1 MTPVAAMPMPAA
13 PSARPAGQHAARE
26 GDPFSNLLEGAGRKA
41 APAARDPEGAVSGGS
56 TGQPEGMDVEANV
69 KADDTRAAGI
79 DDEASPRV
87 SEEQSELSPLQR
99 LSKMFAIF
107 APRTDAKDAASDPE
121 TDGLEDDE
129 SGSGDQGEGKSD
141 ELEVPVGAAIALV
154 AQASLPNQPTEPG
167 VRLPEGT
174 GKPAATGL
182 ASALEDA
189 EDGES
194 ADEGPGEDAR
204 RDGPAKAAS
213 AVSVTAAIP
222 TAGDAAEAA
231 EDGQGSGPAAT
242 VAMASGEGDP
252 RVRVVSDTPNIAPAP
267 QNLRTVAGLAA
278 AIAGDGEWRSAI
290 EQINTLEADVSRSQQ
305 APIRDLKI
313 QLNPANLGEVNA
325 RLRLTGEQLS
335 VEIHVDSPEAYHRLS
350 GERDA
355 IVSSLRG
362 LGFRVDDVSIQQQ
375 SQGTGNQPQSGSGG
389 RSGDASASLS
399 QGSGKDQ
406 GQSGSNQNRSNN
418 SIPQE
423 SDANLSR
430 TRPSA
435 DGIYI

>member
-1 MTPVAAMPMPAA
+1 MP
-13 PSARPAGQHAARE
+13 
-26 GDPFSNLLEGAGRKA
+26 GD
-41 APAARDPEGAVSGGS
+41 
-56 TGQPEGMDVEANV
+56 
-69 KADDTRAAGI
+69 
-79 DDEASPRV
+79 
-87 SEEQSELSPLQR
+87 
-99 LSKMFAIF
+99 
-107 APRTDAKDAASDPE
+107 
-121 TDGLEDDE
+121 
-129 SGSGDQGEGKSD
+129 
-141 ELEVPVGAAIALV
+141 
-154 AQASLPNQPTEPG
+154 
-167 VRLPEGT
+167 T
-174 GKPAATGL
+174 GKPAAAGV
-182 ASALEDA
+182 ASALENA

-194 ADEGPGEDAR
+194 ADEGPGEEAR
-204 RDGPAKAAS
+204 RDGSAKAAS
-213 AVSVTAAIP
+213 AVSVTDAI
-222 TAGDAAEAA
+222 TAAGDAAEAA
-231 EDGQGSGPAAT
+231 EDGQGSGPSATAAT
-242 VAMASGEGDP
+242 VSGEGDP

-335 VEIHVDSPEAYHRLS
+335 VEIRVDSPEAYHRLS

-362 LGFRVDDVSIQQQ
+362 LGFRVEDVSIQQQ

-406 GQSGSNQNRSNN
+406 GQSGSNQNRSNT
-418 SIPQE
+418 IPQE

>member
-1 MTPVAAMPMPAA
+1 
-13 PSARPAGQHAARE
+13 
-26 GDPFSNLLEGAGRKA
+26 
-41 APAARDPEGAVSGGS
+41 
-56 TGQPEGMDVEANV
+56 MDVEANA
-69 KADDTRAAGI
+69 KADDARATGI

-129 SGSGDQGEGKSD
+129 SGPGDHGEGKTD
-141 ELEVPVGAAIALV
+141 ELEVPVDAAIALV
-154 AQASLPNQPTEPG
+154 AQASLPNQQPEPG
-167 VRLPEGT
+167 LRLPGDT
-174 GKPAATGL
+174 GKPAAAGV
-182 ASALEDA
+182 ASALENA

-194 ADEGPGEDAR
+194 ADEGPGEEAR
-204 RDGPAKAAS
+204 RDGSAKAAS
-213 AVSVTAAIP
+213 AVSVTDAI
-222 TAGDAAEAA
+222 TAAGDAAEAA
-231 EDGQGSGPAAT
+231 EDGQGSGPSATAAT
-242 VAMASGEGDP
+242 VSGEGDP

-335 VEIHVDSPEAYHRLS
+335 VEIRVDSPEAYHRLS

-362 LGFRVDDVSIQQQ
+362 LGFRVEDVSIQQQ

-406 GQSGSNQNRSNN
+406 GQSGSNQNRSNT
-418 SIPQE
+418 IPQE

>member
-13 PSARPAGQHAARE
+13 PSARPAGQHAAGE

-41 APAARDPEGAVSGGS
+41 APAARDPEGAVSGGG
-56 TGQPEGMDVEANV
+56 TGQPEGMDVEANA
-69 KADDTRAAGI
+69 KADDARATGI

-129 SGSGDQGEGKSD
+129 SGPGDHGEGKTD
-141 ELEVPVGAAIALV
+141 ELEVPVDAAIALV
-154 AQASLPNQPTEPG
+154 AQASLPNQQPEPG
-167 VRLPEGT
+167 LRLPGDT
-174 GKPAATGL
+174 GKPAAAGV
-182 ASALEDA
+182 ASALENA

-194 ADEGPGEDAR
+194 ADEGPGEEAR
-204 RDGPAKAAS
+204 RDGSAKAAS
-213 AVSVTAAIP
+213 AVSVTDAI
-222 TAGDAAEAA
+222 TAAGDAAEAA
-231 EDGQGSGPAAT
+231 EDGQGSGPSATAAT
-242 VAMASGEGDP
+242 VSGEGDP

-335 VEIHVDSPEAYHRLS
+335 VEIRVDSPEAYHRLS

-362 LGFRVDDVSIQQQ
+362 LGFRVEDVSIQQQ

-406 GQSGSNQNRSNN
+406 GQSGSNQNRSNT
-418 SIPQE
+418 IPQE